1 MHVALCARHFDRYL
15 LGSRSMAVMIALA
28 YHQCDPGSI
37 LSQCHMW
44 FVLVV
49 YSGLATRVFLPV
61 PRFSSHQTSNIDQE
75 RGQA

>member
-1 MHVALCARHFDRYL
+1 
-15 LGSRSMAVMIALA
+15 MIALA